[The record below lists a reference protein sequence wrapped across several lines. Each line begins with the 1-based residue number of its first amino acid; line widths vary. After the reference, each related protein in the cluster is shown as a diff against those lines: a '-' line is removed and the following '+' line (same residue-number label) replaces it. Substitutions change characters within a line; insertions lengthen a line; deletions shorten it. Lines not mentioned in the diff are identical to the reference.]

1 MLFLGTFL
9 AYLFCNSGIYWY
21 SASER
26 VRYAQIKA
34 IVEYGV
40 FYVDQLIPTFPYPQH
55 WDLSLSPNG
64 HYYPNKP
71 PGLTFL
77 GVPIISITSALGIPF
92 PLEGFYLMLLSCFFT
107 STSVVVLYSLCMKGF
122 EMSEKTSLV
131 VSLIYGFGTFA
142 FPHAVTFYANSF
154 SALFVLLTVYF
165 LIDRNEIKSET
176 KQITGLLVSGIF
188 AGYLLLLDYSNLF
201 LLLPFLLYILFS
213 KNRKYSFVFFLPVI
227 FWLLILLTYHYV
239 AFGDPFVTTYTYA
252 VHTRNTFDWNNTRPI
267 HDGLL
272 LYLFNLR
279 RGLFVYSPILL
290 LSISGFYL
298 MFKEKQDRKE
308 GFLLLSSFLII
319 LFFFSAIAYRNGW
332 IFGSRRLDPIL
343 PLICIPIGR
352 ILENPKD
359 IFFGRLQNNSFFEK
373 YRESIFQVIFTSLFI
388 ISFIINGIGAIT
400 DVHPTA
406 KTLYDHNLE
415 LLFSGKLSSLVWN
428 TSPVLGLLI
437 VLPAIVLIIYAFHKA
452 DW

>member
-9 AYLFCNSGIYWY
+9 AFLFCNSGIYWY
-21 SASER
+21 SSSER
-26 VRYAQIKA
+26 TRYAQIKSIA
-34 IVEYGV
+34 EDNV
-40 FYVDQLIPTFPYPQH
+40 FYVDRLIPTFPYPQY

-77 GVPIISITSALGIPF
+77 GVPIISITSTLGIPF
-92 PLEGFYLMLLSCFFT
+92 PLEGFYLILLSCFFT
-107 STSVVVLYSLCMKGF
+107 STIVVVLYSLCIKEF
-122 EMSEKTSLV
+122 EMSEKISLV
-131 VSLIYGFGTFA
+131 VSLIYGFATFA

-165 LIDRNEIKSET
+165 LIDRNKVDSET
-176 KQITGLLVSGIF
+176 KQITRLLVSGIF

-201 LLLPFLLYILFS
+201 LFLPFLLYLLFI
-213 KNRKYSFVFFLPVI
+213 KNRKYSFVFFIPVI
-227 FWLLILLTYHYV
+227 FWLSILLTYHYI

-267 HDGLL
+267 YVGL
-272 LYLFNLR
+272 YTFLFSPR

-290 LSISGFYL
+290 LSIFGFYL

-319 LFFFSAIAYRNGW
+319 LFFFSALAYRSGW

-352 ILENPKD
+352 ILENPKT
-359 IFFGRLQNNSFFEK
+359 IFFGRFQNSLFFEK
-373 YRESIFQVIFTSLFI
+373 HRESIFQVIFASLFL
-388 ISFIINGIGAIT
+388 ISFLINGIGAIT
-400 DVHPTA
+400 DVHPTT

-428 TSPVLGLLI
+428 SSPVLGLLI
-437 VLPAIVLIIYAFHKA
+437 VLPAIVLIIYAFYKA